1 MNIIKDILT
10 YAYRGS
16 GKYILMVCVALSV
29 VAELVSIAPLI
40 GPIAAL
46 ILSGYFC
53 AIYFQMIQ
61 SSATGGKEAPEF
73 PDTANF
79 FEDII
84 WPMLQVFIV
93 LLACFTPLLVYLGMV
108 DQNGFQP
115 FIALGLMVFGIFYYP
130 MAMLSVVVLGST
142 AAISPHIVIP
152 AIFRGGWL
160 YLLSVLM
167 LCLLYIGGAYIGE
180 ALSGSIIIGT
190 LILSLVSSYTLMT
203 NARILG
209 IIYRERQDQLGWL

>member
-1 MNIIKDILT
+1 MNILTDILT

-16 GKYILMVCVALSV
+16 GKYILILCVVLSV
-29 VAELVSIAPLI
+29 VAKLAGIAPLV

-46 ILSGYFC
+46 LLSAYFC

-73 PDTANF
+73 PDVANL

-84 WPMLQVFIV
+84 WPMIQILVVFLV
-93 LLACFTPLLVYLGMV
+93 SFGPLIGYSIWAGEDRFNSLIGYGFLGF
-108 DQNGFQP
+108 G
-115 FIALGLMVFGIFYYP
+115 ALYFP
-130 MAMLSVVVLGST
+130 MAMLAVVVLGYT
-142 AAISPHIVIP
+142 GALSPHIVIP

-160 YLLSVLM
+160 YWVGVSM
-167 LCLLYIGGAYIGE
+167 LCLLYLAGSIIGD
-180 ALSGSIIIGT
+180 ALSGSLVIGT
-190 LILSLVSSYTLMT
+190 LVMSLVSSYTLMT

-209 IIYRERQDQLGWL
+209 VVYRERQEDLGWL